1 MSVEPFSV
9 LELKNIEYTYPNTLT
24 KALDKINFT
33 IEKGESIGVIG
44 KSGSGKSTLMDL
56 ILGLLEPQ
64 KGEIYFNKSQINN
77 LADEW
82 RIQVAYLPQEIFLID
97 STIRNNITFS
107 EDKKSIN
114 DNLVIESL
122 KKARL
127 SEFVEQL
134 PKGLDT
140 ILGEKGVRLSGG
152 QKQRIALARAFY
164 HKRSILILDEST
176 SALDNETEQE
186 IVKEIHRLKGIKTI
200 IVIAHRLSTV
210 ANCDRIYRL
219 NEGSVVEVGTP
230 QEIMRKNNI
239 ENILR

>member
-1 MSVEPFSV
+1 
-9 LELKNIEYTYPNTLT
+9 
-24 KALDKINFT
+24 
-33 IEKGESIGVIG
+33 
-44 KSGSGKSTLMDL
+44 MDL

-122 KKARL
+122 KARL

-152 QKQRIALARAFY
+152 KKQRIALARAF
-164 HKRSILILDEST
+164 II
-176 SALDNETEQE
+176 
-186 IVKEIHRLKGIKTI
+186 KE
-200 IVIAHRLSTV
+200 AS
-210 ANCDRIYRL
+210 
-219 NEGSVVEVGTP
+219 
-230 QEIMRKNNI
+230 
-239 ENILR
+239 